1 MGEVKKITPPVK
13 VDYEAQYKELKEK
26 YDQAVDFN
34 RQLSAQAKSLY
45 DKLQRADASN
55 FFTRLNFLFKI
66 VEQAPIFPKSV
77 VADTIEEITDAMF
90 KNCEDTDEEDIAET
104 GDVAK
109 TKE

>member
-1 MGEVKKITPPVK
+1 MGEVKKVTPPVK

-45 DKLQRADASN
+45 EKLQQADASN

-66 VEQAPIFPKSV
+66 VEQAPLFPKSV

-90 KNCEDTDEEDIAET
+90 NHDEDANEPVTKAES
-104 GDVAK
+104 GAEV
-109 TKE
+109 KE

>member
-1 MGEVKKITPPVK
+1 MGEVKKIIPPVK

-55 FFTRLNFLFKI
+55 FFTRLNFLLRSLSRLRYFLR
-66 VEQAPIFPKSV
+66 VSLL
-77 VADTIEEITDAMF
+77 TR
-90 KNCEDTDEEDIAET
+90 
-104 GDVAK
+104 
-109 TKE
+109 

>member
-1 MGEVKKITPPVK
+1 MGEVKKVIPPVK
-13 VDYEAQYKELKEK
+13 VDYEAQYKELKGK

-45 DKLQRADASN
+45 EKLQRADASN

-66 VEQAPIFPKSV
+66 VEQAPLFPKSV

-90 KNCEDTDEEDIAET
+90 NHEEDADEPADKAED
-104 GDVAK
+104 GVEV
-109 TKE
+109 KE

>member
-45 DKLQRADASN
+45 DKLQRSDASN

-66 VEQAPIFPKSV
+66 VEQAPLFPKSV

-90 KNCEDTDEEDIAET
+90 KNGEDTDEGDIAET
-104 GDVAK
+104 EDIAK

>member
-1 MGEVKKITPPVK
+1 MGEVKKIAPPVN

-66 VEQAPIFPKSV
+66 VEHAPLFPKSV

-90 KNCEDTDEEDIAET
+90 KNGEDTDEGDVAET
-104 GDVAK
+104 GDTAK

>member
-13 VDYEAQYKELKEK
+13 VDYEAQYKELKGK

-34 RQLSAQAKSLY
+34 RQLSAQAKTLY

-66 VEQAPIFPKSV
+66 VEQAPLFPKSV

-90 KNCEDTDEEDIAET
+90 NNGDEEDAEIEDT
-104 GDVAK
+104 KVNEAK
-109 TKE
+109 E

>member
-13 VDYEAQYKELKEK
+13 VDYEAQYKELKGK

-34 RQLSAQAKSLY
+34 RQLSAQAKTLY

-66 VEQAPIFPKSV
+66 VEQAPLFPKSV

-90 KNCEDTDEEDIAET
+90 NNGEEEDAEIEDTKVNE
-104 GDVAK
+104 AK
-109 TKE
+109 E

>member
-13 VDYEAQYKELKEK
+13 VDYEAQYKELKDK

-90 KNCEDTDEEDIAET
+90 KNGEDTDEEDIAET

>member
-1 MGEVKKITPPVK
+1 MGEVKKITPSVK

-77 VADTIEEITDAMF
+77 VADTIDEITDAMF
-90 KNCEDTDEEDIAET
+90 KNGEDTDEGDIAET
-104 GDVAK
+104 
-109 TKE
+109 KE

>member
-1 MGEVKKITPPVK
+1 M
-13 VDYEAQYKELKEK
+13 
-26 YDQAVDFN
+26 
-34 RQLSAQAKSLY
+34 Y

-90 KNCEDTDEEDIAET
+90 KNGEDTDEGDIAET
-104 GDVAK
+104 GDIAK

>member
-1 MGEVKKITPPVK
+1 MGEVKKIIPPVK

-66 VEQAPIFPKSV
+66 VEQAPLFPKSV

-90 KNCEDTDEEDIAET
+90 KESDNTDKEDTDECENV
-104 GDVAK
+104 G